1 MMDSQAS
8 AAGQLLPD
16 EDVASIPSNYSRLI
30 GRELELQ
37 IRDLPK
43 LLKFTGLSIEQFMRD
58 DTLLTARQQIQILHN
73 GLQLSGHADFGLRL
87 GRRLIPATHGVMGF
101 LANSSPDL
109 LRVLTAFQSF
119 VPTRLSFVHLSLK
132 TSLEQVECCID
143 FDIALNPEVHRALSE
158 CCMIVLFECAE
169 FIIDRPLT
177 EAHICFT
184 HDRPDYLERYS
195 QYLAGT
201 CEFSSQR
208 FRVTVPLEVCR
219 IPNASA
225 NLDNYLLAMQQCEAM
240 LAAVTSHRSSCSYQI
255 QKMMLSH
262 PLGELSEEEAAAA
275 LFISKRTLAR
285 RLLKEGSSYRQIRD
299 RLLSQQACIYLRNS
313 QISVDAIAS
322 LLNYHDSANFRRAF
336 KRWFN
341 LSPHQYRLQAA
352 SEAATVDQSALH

>member
-119 VPTRLSFVHLSLK
+119 VPTRLSFV
-132 TSLEQVECCID
+132 Q
-143 FDIALNPEVHRALSE
+143 P
-158 CCMIVLFECAE
+158 
-169 FIIDRPLT
+169 
-177 EAHICFT
+177 
-184 HDRPDYLERYS
+184 
-195 QYLAGT
+195 
-201 CEFSSQR
+201 
-208 FRVTVPLEVCR
+208 
-219 IPNASA
+219 
-225 NLDNYLLAMQQCEAM
+225 
-240 LAAVTSHRSSCSYQI
+240 
-255 QKMMLSH
+255 
-262 PLGELSEEEAAAA
+262 
-275 LFISKRTLAR
+275 
-285 RLLKEGSSYRQIRD
+285 
-299 RLLSQQACIYLRNS
+299 
-313 QISVDAIAS
+313 
-322 LLNYHDSANFRRAF
+322 
-336 KRWFN
+336 
-341 LSPHQYRLQAA
+341 
-352 SEAATVDQSALH
+352 